1 MDTISRENTSMLPV
15 AGVVVGVLSLL
26 IGGYAAIKASSLQ
39 KTVTAHEE
47 KIQKIDALESQLAT
61 TAPKAD
67 KAAADIVS
75 LKQSTQDAFN
85 TVSTMIGDANG
96 KIAKL
101 EEQLKKPAPAAGKKG
116 KGGGEPAVAGPGEY
130 IVKSGDGGAK
140 IARANGVSLEDL
152 KSVNP
157 EVNWNKLHVGQ
168 KLKLPQKK

>member
-101 EEQLKKPAPAAGKKG
+101 EEQLKKPAAAVKKG

-130 IVKSGDGGAK
+130 IVKGGDSGAK
-140 IARANGVSLEDL
+140 VARANGVSLEDL

-157 EVNWNKLHVGQ
+157 EVNWTKLHVGQ